1 MLGRSF
7 VADILNGQVADIKAL
22 VQALENELDGKS
34 DEDNA
39 RKLIE
44 DIKTRYRLN
53 KTEKG
58 TEFLQSWRRTR
69 TNEKVRQMR
78 AHISGRRKTVH
89 TAIRCRQ
96 KRGKGRRDRY

>member
-58 TEFLQSWRRTR
+58 T
-69 TNEKVRQMR
+69 TNEVRL
-78 AHISGRRKTVH
+78 S
-89 TAIRCRQ
+89 
-96 KRGKGRRDRY
+96 

>member
-1 MLGRSF
+1 MLGKSF

-34 DEDNA
+34 NEDNA

-44 DIKTRYRLN
+44 NIKTRYRLN

-58 TEFLQSWRRTR
+58 T
-69 TNEKVRQMR
+69 TNEVRL
-78 AHISGRRKTVH
+78 S
-89 TAIRCRQ
+89 
-96 KRGKGRRDRY
+96 

>member
-34 DEDNA
+34 DENNA

-53 KTEKG
+53 KTKKG
-58 TEFLQSWRRTR
+58 SN
-69 TNEKVRQMR
+69 NE
-78 AHISGRRKTVH
+78 VH
-89 TAIRCRQ
+89 LS
-96 KRGKGRRDRY
+96 

>member
-7 VADILNGQVADIKAL
+7 VADILNGQVADIKEL

-34 DEDNA
+34 NEDNA

-58 TEFLQSWRRTR
+58 T
-69 TNEKVRQMR
+69 TNEVRL
-78 AHISGRRKTVH
+78 S
-89 TAIRCRQ
+89 
-96 KRGKGRRDRY
+96 

>member
-7 VADILNGQVADIKAL
+7 VADILNGQVADIKTL

-34 DEDNA
+34 NEDNA

-58 TEFLQSWRRTR
+58 T
-69 TNEKVRQMR
+69 TNEVRL
-78 AHISGRRKTVH
+78 S
-89 TAIRCRQ
+89 
-96 KRGKGRRDRY
+96 

>member
-34 DEDNA
+34 NEDNA

-58 TEFLQSWRRTR
+58 T
-69 TNEKVRQMR
+69 TNEVRL
-78 AHISGRRKTVH
+78 S
-89 TAIRCRQ
+89 
-96 KRGKGRRDRY
+96 

>member
-34 DEDNA
+34 NEDNA
-39 RKLIE
+39 RKLIK

-53 KTEKG
+53 KQEERK
-58 TEFLQSWRRTR
+58 
-69 TNEKVRQMR
+69 TNEVRLP
-78 AHISGRRKTVH
+78 
-89 TAIRCRQ
+89 
-96 KRGKGRRDRY
+96 